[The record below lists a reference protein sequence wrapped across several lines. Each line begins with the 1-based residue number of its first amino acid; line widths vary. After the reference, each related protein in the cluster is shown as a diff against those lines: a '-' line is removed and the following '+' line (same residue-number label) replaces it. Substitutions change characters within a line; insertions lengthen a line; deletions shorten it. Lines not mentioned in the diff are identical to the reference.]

1 MKNTAR
7 AKTIIIA
14 RHGESRANA
23 TEVREG
29 SESPLTKRGV
39 LQAELLGKRLKGEP
53 ITRIVASDYVRA
65 HETAKIVGAAIGM
78 CDITLSP
85 HFRERRNPSLMY
97 GKSHNDPQVEKMWNE
112 IGWRYG
118 EIGWRYSDEEN
129 FEDVINRATWGLD
142 QLAQMPDDLIFVA
155 SHGLFMKVLFAHI
168 VLGDLL
174 NGRIF
179 WDKFVPMAPVANT
192 GVMEIAYTKTYDG
205 SGMYWKL
212 LRWNDSAHLGGVAR

>member
-1 MKNTAR
+1 
-7 AKTIIIA
+7 
-14 RHGESRANA
+14 
-23 TEVREG
+23 
-29 SESPLTKRGV
+29 
-39 LQAELLGKRLKGEP
+39 
-53 ITRIVASDYVRA
+53 
-65 HETAKIVGAAIGM
+65 
-78 CDITLSP
+78 
-85 HFRERRNPSLMY
+85 
-97 GKSHNDPQVEKMWNE
+97 
-112 IGWRYG
+112 
-118 EIGWRYSDEEN
+118 
-129 FEDVINRATWGLD
+129 
-142 QLAQMPDDLIFVA
+142 MPDDLIFVA